1 MITFEEYKLK
11 AAELYNTLDV
21 TSAALR
27 AVTEGHTGA
36 MGLVSREVRN
46 SAAFKDT
53 KEAHC
58 KAYNAVRLLNGSI
71 PKEYMRRNRKYNY
84 FAIKVAS

>member
-36 MGLVSREVRN
+36 MGLVSSEVRN

-53 KEAHC
+53 KAAHC
-58 KAYNAVRLLNGSI
+58 KAYSIVGLLNGSI
-71 PKEYMRRNRKYNY
+71 PKEYMRLNRKY
-84 FAIKVAS
+84 K